1 MRRHV
6 PGYPVKRE
14 KEPKV
19 SSLPNHIKTDY
30 TSFLYMGMCG
40 SEGDTQGHVH
50 ATHTHTHTYLSM
62 HACAPMMTSPL
73 MSDKH
78 RGKERES
85 VYPYHIGGA
94 H

>member
-50 ATHTHTHTYLSM
+50 ATHTHTHTHTLTFQCM
-62 HACAPMMTSPL
+62 PVPQ
-73 MSDKH
+73 
-78 RGKERES
+78 
-85 VYPYHIGGA
+85 
-94 H
+94 